1 MFLQVREGQEMKS
14 SQLAKQI
21 AFLTVKR
28 DQATLWL
35 KTRNPVTRSSNKVT
49 MTVLL

>member
-21 AFLTVKR
+21 AFLTVKHGMQP
-28 DQATLWL
+28 DTGVTKQLCDWKQETL
-35 KTRNPVTRSSNKVT
+35 
-49 MTVLL
+49 